1 MIVRG
6 PGEFERRKPEGF
18 AGVTSFL
25 GANSDGRLESSPG
38 ATSCHEGW
46 SSRSAPGRTSSA
58 AHVEQ
63 AQDEKDDHGTDE
75 RDHHLA
81 QDRVP
86 DDRDAPVE
94 DAGEKTAEQG
104 TNDARDHVTHD
115 SKAVAQREVAGQK
128 AGHQADENPHQD
140 RVEIEVENHMYQYLL
155 ADKTRESWQPTQACI
170 AM

>member
-1 MIVRG
+1 M
-6 PGEFERRKPEGF
+6 
-18 AGVTSFL
+18 
-25 GANSDGRLESSPG
+25 
-38 ATSCHEGW
+38 
-46 SSRSAPGRTSSA
+46 TSSA

-86 DDRDAPVE
+86 DDRDAPME

-115 SKAVAQREVAGQK
+115 AKAVAHREEAGQK

-140 RVEIEVENHMYQYLL
+140 RATIAVDNAIDQYHL
-155 ADKTRESWQPTQACI
+155 
-170 AM
+170 